1 VPRSEGFAALAQED
15 TQFST
20 VASSNQQLDRPAFG
34 YYAFFGL
41 EEWLQY
47 GLEGWFKNIALGT
60 NYRVDMLS
68 DDALYEGLIGALT
81 ASFMEG
87 PGIVADTATSYFKG
101 KQLIKAGVTGE
112 QLAQIGKTMSVDIQK
127 LTSRLN
133 ENSSPYAIGRAFREI
148 GAMLSEDNVNRL
160 VNGLQSRGLT
170 KNDAT
175 ILAHTIN
182 SIAVGQELSEQQIEM
197 LNANEGISKVFVE
210 MMHDPD
216 AYTEVA
222 EVMDRS
228 QAFTE
233 IAAASEQTASTQ
245 NTALQQHPSAENSQ
259 PQQAAFSNQALL
271 QQAEEILGAENLTSQ
286 DRNLLATYRQH
297 LNRTQELEQQLQ
309 ALMEQKA
316 PGNSPAGTQPHSKFS
331 AWKNSFLL
339 FDAKAQL
346 ADANNTLRQ
355 VMSKPR
361 FVSFLQKLQAAD
373 AAAKKN
379 SKIQTNVLD
388 SLENHGIMNE
398 DIVDSVLSS
407 ESANSPQIVNI
418 QLKFKEGWTQ
428 EQKDQARMKLRQLSE
443 MKTIKTSTKRPSQSM
458 RQKYMEA
465 HKLDSLPDDVDV
477 DHILD
482 LQLGGDATSVENLQ
496 LLDRSVNRSLGAQ
509 IRNAIKDYPPG
520 TIFGVF
526 TIV

>member
-1 VPRSEGFAALAQED
+1 LIVAA
-15 TQFST
+15 
-20 VASSNQQLDRPAFG
+20 SNQQLDRPAFG

-210 MMHDPD
+210 MMHDPN

-222 EVMDRS
+222 EVMDRT
-228 QAFTE
+228 QAV
-233 IAAASEQTASTQ
+233 
-245 NTALQQHPSAENSQ
+245 NT
-259 PQQAAFSNQALL
+259 
-271 QQAEEILGAENLTSQ
+271 
-286 DRNLLATYRQH
+286 
-297 LNRTQELEQQLQ
+297 
-309 ALMEQKA
+309 
-316 PGNSPAGTQPHSKFS
+316 
-331 AWKNSFLL
+331 
-339 FDAKAQL
+339 
-346 ADANNTLRQ
+346 
-355 VMSKPR
+355 
-361 FVSFLQKLQAAD
+361 
-373 AAAKKN
+373 
-379 SKIQTNVLD
+379 
-388 SLENHGIMNE
+388 
-398 DIVDSVLSS
+398 
-407 ESANSPQIVNI
+407 
-418 QLKFKEGWTQ
+418 
-428 EQKDQARMKLRQLSE
+428 
-443 MKTIKTSTKRPSQSM
+443 
-458 RQKYMEA
+458 
-465 HKLDSLPDDVDV
+465 
-477 DHILD
+477 
-482 LQLGGDATSVENLQ
+482 
-496 LLDRSVNRSLGAQ
+496 
-509 IRNAIKDYPPG
+509 
-520 TIFGVF
+520 
-526 TIV
+526 